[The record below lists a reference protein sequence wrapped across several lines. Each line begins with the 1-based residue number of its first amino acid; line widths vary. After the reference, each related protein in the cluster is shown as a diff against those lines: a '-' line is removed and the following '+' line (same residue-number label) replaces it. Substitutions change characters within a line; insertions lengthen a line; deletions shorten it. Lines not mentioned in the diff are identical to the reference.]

1 MFKRL
6 KKRIEKRLEEKILE
20 YAQKDINELSRIL
33 NRPREGEIVKI
44 SNIKIQRKYKDPGKF
59 KMKNRREYYKNHK
72 YFKRMIVLDEKNYL
86 IDGYT
91 TYLLA
96 KEIGFDYITIIRAR

>member
-6 KKRIEKRLEEKILE
+6 KKTIQKRLEEKILK

-33 NRPREGEIVKI
+33 NRPKEGEIVKI
-44 SNIKIQRKYKDPGKF
+44 SNIKIQKKYKRPRIC
-59 KMKNRREYYKNHK
+59 KMRNRREYYKKHK
-72 YFKRMIVLDEKNYL
+72 YFKRVIVLDEKNYL

-96 KEIGFDYITIIRAR
+96 KEMGFDYITAVRAK

>member
-1 MFKRL
+1 MFKKL
-6 KKRIEKRLEEKILE
+6 KKRIEKGLEEKILK

-33 NRPREGEIVKI
+33 NRPHEGEIIKI
-44 SNIKIQRKYKDPGKF
+44 KNIKIKKNFSNPRSC
-59 KMKNRREYYKNHK
+59 KMKNRREYYKKYK
-72 YFKRMIVLDEKNYL
+72 YFRSTVVLNKKNYL

-96 KEIGFDYITIIRAR
+96 KEMGFDYITVVRAK